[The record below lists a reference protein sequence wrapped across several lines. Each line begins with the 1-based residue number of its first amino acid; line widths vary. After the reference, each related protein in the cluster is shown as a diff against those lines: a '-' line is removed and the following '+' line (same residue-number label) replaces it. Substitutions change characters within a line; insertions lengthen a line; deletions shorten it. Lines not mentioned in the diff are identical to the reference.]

1 MIKLIYEL
9 LKEELEEVEKEE
21 NKNLVSVANF
31 YCASGNYVP
40 STAYF
45 TSEYEEKQY
54 LE

>member
-1 MIKLIYEL
+1 MIKLIYKL
-9 LKEELEEVEKEE
+9 LKEEMEEKEE

-31 YCASGNYVP
+31 YCASGNFIP

-45 TSEYEEKQY
+45 ASEYEEKQY